1 MAAAGIPP
9 PPASNVT
16 KETIKTIVSR
26 ISQISSAFL
35 SDPNYARYHNIIKS
49 NMNIL
54 DTLKLNGQ
62 NYVQIILDKTSDELK
77 ASDTIITDDQIIYFL
92 ITDIKTLSER
102 FKKLARYSNQRNFN
116 IMLRTMNMQSLLQEP
131 PLQGP
136 PPQGP
141 PPQLQLGGRRK
152 YKTRRNKK
160 QRKQRK
166 YRRTR
171 KY

>member
-1 MAAAGIPP
+1 M
-9 PPASNVT
+9 T

-26 ISQISSAFL
+26 ISQISSALL
-35 SDPNYARYHNIIKS
+35 SDPNYAQSHNIIKS

-54 DTLKLNGQ
+54 DTLQLNGQ

-92 ITDIKTLSER
+92 TTDINTIIDRFRKLLKYSSNSNFTRVKRTIEFQTLH
-102 FKKLARYSNQRNFN
+102 
-116 IMLRTMNMQSLLQEP
+116 P
-131 PLQGP
+131 QGP

-152 YKTRRNKK
+152 YRTRRNKK
-160 QRKQRK
+160 QRKQK
-166 YRRTR
+166 KQRTR